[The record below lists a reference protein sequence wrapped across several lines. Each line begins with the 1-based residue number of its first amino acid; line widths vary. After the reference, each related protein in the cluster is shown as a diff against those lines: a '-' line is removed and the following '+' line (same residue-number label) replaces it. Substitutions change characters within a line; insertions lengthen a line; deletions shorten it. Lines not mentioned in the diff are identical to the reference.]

1 SMNERVQP
9 SRFRRRRNLLM
20 GFVGALIATLMVVGS
35 VAAKSHSITFDMV
48 RSAAAVGANCLPDA
62 KANVKIT
69 PIGPVEI
76 MDVDAEGLPP
86 KTEFDLFVIQL
97 PNKPFGVSW
106 YQGDVETNGAGKA
119 HQKFI
124 GRFSIETFA
133 VAPGS
138 GPAPVVHNDG
148 PNPDAASNP
157 AFGPIHTFHLGLW
170 FNSPKDAQAAGCGSD
185 VTPFNGDHNAGVQ
198 VLSTRDRANDQGPL
212 RLLTP

>member
-1 SMNERVQP
+1 AE
-9 SRFRRRRNLLM
+9 
-20 GFVGALIATLMVVGS
+20 
-35 VAAKSHSITFDMV
+35 
-48 RSAAAVGANCLPDA
+48 
-62 KANVKIT
+62 VKIRS
-69 PIGPVEI
+69 IGPVEI

-106 YQGDVETNGAGKA
+106 YQGDLETDKRGEA
-119 HQKFI
+119 HGKFI

-198 VLSTRDRANDQGPL
+198 VVSTRDPANDQGPV
-212 RLLTP
+212 RLLRPEPRSDPYEYAAPPVVSRGRFFMSHNSTLPHVCSAHGAAQRPWIILGASLCALEPLHHGAFQH

>member
-1 SMNERVQP
+1 MNERVQP
-9 SRFRRRRNLLM
+9 SRSRRGRNLLI
-20 GFVGALIATLMVVGS
+20 GFVGALMAMLMVVGS
-35 VAAKSHSITFDMV
+35 VAAKSRSITFDMV
-48 RSAAAVGANCLPDA
+48 RSAAAEGANCLPNA
-62 KANVKIT
+62 KAEVKIRS
-69 PIGPVEI
+69 IGPVEI
-76 MDVDAEGLPP
+76 MSVDAEGLPP
-86 KTEFDLFVIQL
+86 QTEFDLFVIQL

-106 YQGDVETNGAGKA
+106 YQGDLETNKDGEA
-119 HQKFI
+119 HGKFI

-170 FNSPKDAQAAGCGSD
+170 FTSPADAQAAGCGSD

-198 VLSTRDRANDQGPL
+198 ALSTRDRANDQGPL